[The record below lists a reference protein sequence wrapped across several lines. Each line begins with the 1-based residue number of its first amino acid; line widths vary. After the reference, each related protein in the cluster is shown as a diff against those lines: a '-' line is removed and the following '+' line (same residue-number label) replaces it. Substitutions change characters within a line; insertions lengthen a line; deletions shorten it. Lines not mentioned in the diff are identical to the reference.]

1 MKKTIKDRHNFLK
14 SELAGLRKPKLTKD
28 MVFYEDDILETEIR
42 IDELENLYYKLFGEE
57 L

>member
-14 SELAGLRKPKLTKD
+14 SELADLRKPKLTKD
-28 MVFYEDDILETEIR
+28 TVFYEDDILETEIR